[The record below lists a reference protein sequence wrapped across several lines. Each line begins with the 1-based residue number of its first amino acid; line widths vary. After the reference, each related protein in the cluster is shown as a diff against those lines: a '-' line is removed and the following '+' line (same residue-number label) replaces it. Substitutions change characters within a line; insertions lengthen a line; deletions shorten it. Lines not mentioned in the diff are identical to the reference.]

1 MAVSAGPPGS
11 SRGGTAGGPT
21 VCAQCAEVL
30 IKMPGCGHP
39 PALRPLLSWSLGWL
53 LEGPW
58 SPEGELGPSC
68 SSWAPC
74 KARALRDV
82 AQSRR
87 HARSAR
93 HTAPATPG
101 PGPQPSAGQRLRG
114 ARERPHFH
122 ASTVF
127 TLSQLCPQRGP
138 RAAPRFADVT
148 SVLFKARRSGAATA
162 LTERCPP
169 TASPASCSCPRQPL
183 LSPSPALVP
192 SSLPFSGLPVCTLG
206 KGGVAVCG
214 LCIWLH
220 SAVASPVP
228 GTIRGEQV
236 PTLAVCS
243 RGPSAFPLS
252 RRVLPRTSA
261 RGSRGT
267 AAPSA
272 PGSVRRSPRRWP
284 THGVTSLLTVHVH
297 AGRPPPVPGVW
308 GAPPVI
314 SDGQHLSTC
323 LLPICGSSL
332 EKFPPGPLPSF
343 VRWL

>member
-122 ASTVF
+122 VSTVF

-162 LTERCPP
+162 LTERRPP

-206 KGGVAVCG
+206 KGGVAACG

-243 RGPSAFPLS
+243 RRRGGRLRSRCHGGAAEDVHVGLS
-252 RRVLPRTSA
+252 RDRS
-261 RGSRGT
+261 
-267 AAPSA
+267 
-272 PGSVRRSPRRWP
+272 SVRPRQCAQVP
-284 THGVTSLLTVHVH
+284 TSVADTWCHVS
-297 AGRPPPVPGVW
+297 AQPCACMR
-308 GAPPVI
+308 GAPPPF
-314 SDGQHLSTC
+314 Q
-323 LLPICGSSL
+323 GSGGH
-332 EKFPPGPLPSF
+332 PQ
-343 VRWL
+343 

>member
-1 MAVSAGPPGS
+1 MGRLAPRGHRARPVRFATWL
-11 SRGGTAGGPT
+11 RVGGTP
-21 VCAQCAEVL
+21 AQL
-30 IKMPGCGHP
+30 GTQRPPP
-39 PALRPLLSWSLGWL
+39 PAPAPSL
-53 LEGPW
+53 
-58 SPEGELGPSC
+58 
-68 SSWAPC
+68 
-74 KARALRDV
+74 
-82 AQSRR
+82 
-87 HARSAR
+87 
-93 HTAPATPG
+93 
-101 PGPQPSAGQRLRG
+101 LRG
-114 ARERPHFH
+114 SGSGVPGNAHTH
-122 ASTVF
+122 VSTVF
-127 TLSQLCPQRGP
+127 TLSPLCPQRGP

-162 LTERCPP
+162 LTERRPP
-169 TASPASCSCPRQPL
+169 TASPASCPRQPL

-206 KGGVAVCG
+206 KGGVAACG

-261 RGSRGT
+261 WGSRGT

-284 THGVTSLLTVHVH
+284 THGVTSLLSR
-297 AGRPPPVPGVW
+297 ARAC
-308 GAPPVI
+308 GAPPPRSRGLGGTP
-314 SDGQHLSTC
+314 SD
-323 LLPICGSSL
+323 
-332 EKFPPGPLPSF
+332 
-343 VRWL
+343 

>member
-93 HTAPATPG
+93 HAAPATPG
-101 PGPQPSAGQRLRG
+101 PGPQPSAGRRLRG

-122 ASTVF
+122 VSTVF
-127 TLSQLCPQRGP
+127 TLSQLCPQHGPSRAASAGP

-162 LTERCPP
+162 LTERRPP
-169 TASPASCSCPRQPL
+169 TASPASCPRQPL

-206 KGGVAVCG
+206 KGGVAACG

-243 RGPSAFPLS
+243 RRRGGRLRSRCHRGCCRGRPRGALAGPQLRPPPAVCAGPHVGGRHMVSRLCSA
-252 RRVLPRTSA
+252 
-261 RGSRGT
+261 
-267 AAPSA
+267 
-272 PGSVRRSPRRWP
+272 VR
-284 THGVTSLLTVHVH
+284 VH
-297 AGRPPPVPGVW
+297 AGRPPPPF
-308 GAPPVI
+308 
-314 SDGQHLSTC
+314 Q
-323 LLPICGSSL
+323 GSGGH
-332 EKFPPGPLPSF
+332 PQ
-343 VRWL
+343 

>member
-93 HTAPATPG
+93 HTAPATPT

-122 ASTVF
+122 VSTVF
-127 TLSQLCPQRGP
+127 TLSQLCPQRGPSRAASAGP

-169 TASPASCSCPRQPL
+169 TVQPGFVPATATPVPLPGPGALQSAVLGAPCLHTGQRGSRGVWPLHLASQRGGLSSARDDPWRAGAHAGRL
-183 LSPSPALVP
+183 LA
-192 SSLPFSGLPVCTLG
+192 G
-206 KGGVAVCG
+206 AVCVP
-214 LCIWLH
+214 
-220 SAVASPVP
+220 AV
-228 GTIRGEQV
+228 TE
-236 PTLAVCS
+236 
-243 RGPSAFPLS
+243 
-252 RRVLPRTSA
+252 VLPRTSTW
-261 RGSRGT
+261 GSRGT

-284 THGVTSLLTVHVH
+284 THGVTSLLSR
-297 AGRPPPVPGVW
+297 ARAC
-308 GAPPVI
+308 GAPPPRSRGLGGTP
-314 SDGQHLSTC
+314 SD
-323 LLPICGSSL
+323 
-332 EKFPPGPLPSF
+332 
-343 VRWL
+343 

>member
-1 MAVSAGPPGS
+1 MGRPVPRGHRARPV
-11 SRGGTAGGPT
+11 RFVTWLRVGGTP
-21 VCAQCAEVL
+21 AQL
-30 IKMPGCGHP
+30 GTQRPPP
-39 PALRPLLSWSLGWL
+39 PAPA
-53 LEGPW
+53 
-58 SPEGELGPSC
+58 PS
-68 SSWAPC
+68 
-74 KARALRDV
+74 
-82 AQSRR
+82 
-87 HARSAR
+87 H
-93 HTAPATPG
+93 
-101 PGPQPSAGQRLRG
+101 LRG
-114 ARERPHFH
+114 SGSGVPGNAHTH
-122 ASTVF
+122 VSTVF

-162 LTERCPP
+162 LTERRPP
-169 TASPASCSCPRQPL
+169 TASPASCPRQPL

-206 KGGVAVCG
+206 KGGVAACG

-252 RRVLPRTSA
+252 RRCCRGRPRGALAGPQLRPPPAVCAGPHVGGRHMVSRLCSA
-261 RGSRGT
+261 
-267 AAPSA
+267 
-272 PGSVRRSPRRWP
+272 VR
-284 THGVTSLLTVHVH
+284 VH

>member
-122 ASTVF
+122 VSTVF
-127 TLSQLCPQRGP
+127 TLSQLCPQRGPSRAASAGP

-162 LTERCPP
+162 LTERRPP
-169 TASPASCSCPRQPL
+169 TASPASCPRQPL

-206 KGGVAVCG
+206 KGGVAACG

-243 RGPSAFPLS
+243 R
-252 RRVLPRTSA
+252 RRGAVCVPAVTEVLPRTSA
-261 RGSRGT
+261 WGSRGT

-284 THGVTSLLTVHVH
+284 THGVTSLLSR
-297 AGRPPPVPGVW
+297 ARACRAPPPRSRGLGGTP
-308 GAPPVI
+308 
-314 SDGQHLSTC
+314 SD
-323 LLPICGSSL
+323 
-332 EKFPPGPLPSF
+332 
-343 VRWL
+343 